1 MFEEIGIYGYNSIE
15 IGILCGIVSG
25 DPVLLIGAHG
35 SAKTALCENLATALH
50 MKYHAYDASR
60 AMFEDIVGFPDPES
74 VKNGIIDYIK
84 TPMTIWD
91 KEFVL
96 IDEISRAQ
104 VSMQNKWL
112 EVIRSR
118 KVMGVRID
126 PLKYVFAAMNPLSY
140 AGAEPLDE
148 ALIGRFGTIIRMPS
162 IETLDDSVILKIA
175 RAKNNDDAKLLTE
188 KRTNAKNH
196 STKKNIEE
204 TINYVIERFE
214 NENLTKRAENFII
227 SAKDTLI
234 EDNLQIDGRRLGMLF
249 RNYKI
254 MSLLIEQKLGVKEER
269 EGVLETMRF
278 SLPYNVNESKISD
291 TKLKAMSEKIAESM
305 KTGVKRKFVFNSKT
319 IKDTSEKF
327 IRENSKRE
335 RPEND
340 KTVQKFIE
348 EFKTAKERK
357 DITILAEVSRAI
369 LNLIEEKNL
378 NISCTMHELLMD
390 SIYELMLEPPNG
402 FCYFY
407 NTYCIDTKDWK
418 RVMSEF
424 LCESLKRQGE
434 KLDVIERDA
443 LIKEIESTL

>member
-15 IGILCGIVSG
+15 LGILCGIVSG

-35 SAKTALCENLATALH
+35 SAKTALCENLAVALH
-50 MKYHAYDASR
+50 LNYHAYDASR

-74 VKNGIIDYIK
+74 VKNKTIEYIK

-91 KEFVL
+91 KEFIL

-118 KVMGVRID
+118 KMMGVRVE

-148 ALIGRFGTIIRMPS
+148 ALIGRFATIIRMPS

-175 RAKNNDDAKLLTE
+175 SAKNNDDAKLLRE
-188 KRTNAKNH
+188 KRINTHNN
-196 STKKNIEE
+196 STKKSIED
-204 TINYVIERFE
+204 TIRYVTERFE
-214 NENLTKRAENFII
+214 DDNLTKRAQNFIL
-227 SAKDTLI
+227 SAKDILI
-234 EDNLQIDGRRLGMLF
+234 EDNLQIDGRRIGMLF

-254 MSLLIEQKLGVKEER
+254 MSLLIEQKCGLTEER
-269 EGVLETMRF
+269 EGVNETLRF
-278 SLPYNVNESKISD
+278 SLPHNVNESRISD
-291 TKLKAMSEKIAESM
+291 TKLKAIGEKITDAM
-305 KTGVKRKFVFNSKT
+305 KTGIKRKFVFNSKT
-319 IKDTSEKF
+319 MKETTEKF
-327 IRENSKRE
+327 IKENSKRE

-357 DITILAEVSRAI
+357 DITSLAEVAEAI
-369 LNLIEEKNL
+369 LNLMQEKNL

-390 SIYELMLEPPNG
+390 SIYELMIEPPNG
-402 FCYFY
+402 FNSFY
-407 NTYCIDTKDWK
+407 ASYCIDANDWK
-418 RVMSEF
+418 MIMSEF
-424 LCESLKRQGE
+424 ICESIKRPGE
-434 KLDVIERDA
+434 KIDARERDA
-443 LIKEIESTL
+443 LVKEIESSL